1 MMDMA
6 TMRGGERRRRGWVV
20 TPLLNETGVTG
31 SCVNFYYAMDGV
43 NVESLKLMR
52 VDIDTSG
59 DINKFSGDNKTKTEG
74 EVAEV
79 YSRSIEG
86 SLGFDVGETKVRSH
100 AQFTHTHAHIRRRR
114 K

>member
-6 TMRGGERRRRGWVV
+6 TIRKDERTRRGWVV

-31 SCVNFYYAMDGV
+31 SCVQFYYAMDGV
-43 NVESLKLMR
+43 NVESLRVMR

-59 DINKFSGDNKTKTEG
+59 DINKFSGGNKTQTEG

-86 SLGFDVGETKVRSH
+86 SFGFDVGEIEVRSH
-100 AQFTHTHAHIRRRR
+100 IHIRAHQ
-114 K
+114 KKVNIN